1 MANLRAIRKRVS
13 SVKST
18 QQITRAMKMVSA
30 AKLRRAQDAIN
41 AARPY
46 ARKMRE
52 VVQAVAA
59 RAGEDAH
66 PLLTSREGKKL
77 ALLVVTSDRGLCGS
91 FNSGLTR
98 AVYRFL
104 NEHRGE
110 YEEITLFVVGRKG
123 RDFFRRRE
131 IPIRKEYLGVL
142 GSVSRH
148 HAETVANDLVGGFLA
163 GEFDEVQIAFNE
175 FRSAISQIVRF
186 EKMFPIALETP
197 EGEADGASIDY
208 LYEPGREEIL
218 ASAAP
223 EVRADDDLP
232 RSPRIG
238 GGGARRPD
246 DGDGFGDEQLRR
258 HDRPAHAADEP
269 RAAGDDHHRAHRD
282 RQRRRGVE
290 GVSTK
295 DPVSPFLSESG
306 G

>member
-1 MANLRAIRKRVS
+1 MANLRAIRKRIS

-30 AKLRRAQDAIN
+30 AKLRRAQDGIN

-52 VVQAVAA
+52 VVTAVAG
-59 RAGEDAH
+59 RAGADAH
-66 PLLTSREGKKL
+66 PLLTAREGKRL

-110 YEEITLFVVGRKG
+110 YVEITLFVVGRKG

-148 HAETVANDLVGGFLA
+148 HAETVANELVRGFLA

-175 FRSAISQIVRF
+175 FRSAISQVVRF
-186 EKMFPIALETP
+186 EKMFPIALESS
-197 EGEADGASIDY
+197 GETGGDDIDY
-208 LYEPGREEIL
+208 LYEPSREEIL
-218 ASAAP
+218 ATL
-223 EVRADDDLP
+223 LP
-232 RSPRIG
+232 KYVQMEIFRVLLESVAG
-238 GGGARRPD
+238 EHGARMTAMDSATNNSVDMISRLTL
-246 DGDGFGDEQLRR
+246 QMN
-258 HDRPAHAADEP
+258 
-269 RAAGDDHHRAHRD
+269 RA
-282 RQRRRGVE
+282 RQATITTE
-290 GVSTK
+290 LTEIVSGAEALK
-295 DPVSPFLSESG
+295 G
-306 G
+306 